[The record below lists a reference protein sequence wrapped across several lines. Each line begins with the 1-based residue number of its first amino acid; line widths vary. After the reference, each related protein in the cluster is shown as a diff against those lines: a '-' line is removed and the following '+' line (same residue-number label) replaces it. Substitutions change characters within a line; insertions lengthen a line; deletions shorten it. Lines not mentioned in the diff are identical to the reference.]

1 MAHVEGKI
9 QIRRWSKFMKRI
21 RWYDFITIN
30 LFWLALNMRN
40 TAVGSLFQ
48 PYLVDEFVRPEIK
61 NTALGIMRTAG
72 LIIAL
77 LVQPVMG
84 LLSDR
89 SMSRFGRRRPFL
101 FVGVLLEMVCFA
113 AIAFSWNYASLLIA
127 ILLIQFAGNIS
138 HGALQGLIPDLVPE
152 GQRGRASAIK
162 AIFELLP
169 LVLIGFTIAPILGGG
184 NLKLA
189 VLVTAVIVLVIMLVT
204 VFTVKEQ
211 PLTEKPNIPF
221 WPPMLRVLGMLA
233 GILLGALTG
242 LAAGGIAGGLS
253 GLLTSAVVR
262 EPIAWKFLPSPFVLY
277 PTTLP
282 AVLLVAVG
290 GGVAMIVAVVAGV
303 WSGSLATL
311 GKDAR
316 KNPAFVWW
324 VVNRLLFLAAVT
336 SIQAY
341 APYFLMY
348 AFKIDRQAAASMTG
362 TLVMF
367 VGIFTLLSAF
377 PSGWLA
383 DKIGRNRLI
392 VISGVLAT
400 IGNILLMGTIW
411 LPNITLIY
419 TAGGIIGLAT
429 GLFMTANWALGTD
442 LVPPEEAGR
451 YMGISNLAGAGAG
464 IVGTGIGGPVA
475 DTLNGYL
482 SGLGYFA
489 IFAAYTLLFAL
500 SVVSMRWIRK
510 ARE

>member
-1 MAHVEGKI
+1 
-9 QIRRWSKFMKRI
+9 MKRL

-40 TAVGSLFQ
+40 TTVGSLFQ
-48 PYLVDEFVRPEIK
+48 PYLVDAFVRPEIK
-61 NTALGIMRTAG
+61 NTAFGIMRTAG
-72 LIIAL
+72 LVIAL
-77 LVQPVMG
+77 LVQPAMG

-89 SMSRFGRRRPFL
+89 SLSRFGRRRPYL

-127 ILLIQFAGNIS
+127 ILLIQFAGNVS

-152 GQRGRASAIK
+152 SQRGRASALK

-169 LVLIGFTIAPILGGG
+169 LVLVGFTISPILGAG

-189 VLVTAVIVLVIMLVT
+189 VLVTAVSVLVIMLVT
-204 VFTVKEQ
+204 VFTVREE
-211 PLTEKPNIPF
+211 PLKEKPDIPF

-233 GILLGALTG
+233 GILLGALAG
-242 LAAGGIAGGLS
+242 LAGGGIVGGLA
-253 GLLTSAVVR
+253 GWITSLATGQ
-262 EPIAWKFLPSPFVLY
+262 PIAWNTSDSLAFSPSTVPTVVLI
-277 PTTLP
+277 
-282 AVLLVAVG
+282 AVG

-303 WSGSLATL
+303 WSGTLATL
-311 GKDAR
+311 GASDAR
-316 KNPAFVWW
+316 RNPGFVWW

-336 SIQAY
+336 SVQAY

-348 AFKIDRQAAASMTG
+348 AFKIDRNAAASMTG

-383 DKIGRNRLI
+383 DKIGRNRII
-392 VISGVLAT
+392 VISGILAT
-400 IGNILLMGTIW
+400 VGNALLMATIW
-411 LPNITLIY
+411 LPNMVVIY
-419 TAGGIIGLAT
+419 AAGGIIGLAT

-464 IVGTGIGGPVA
+464 IVGTGIGGPMA
-475 DTLNGYL
+475 DMLNGYL
-482 SGLGYFA
+482 PGLGYFA

-500 SVVSMRWIRK
+500 SVVSMKWIKRHQ
-510 ARE
+510 